1 VPSVGLG
8 VDAPVQG
15 DYELLRGSDARAPD
29 AMVVNEVFLRDT
41 GARLG
46 DTLLVA
52 TGYDPQLRTFT
63 GRRRLVVHGVARFI
77 YLAADQAAAAMPL
90 ATLQAMGGRERAD
103 RVSLFMASV
112 RPGAEPAA
120 VRDRISRDVPRVSA
134 ITTSDALVLV
144 EQRLSYFR
152 QLAFILGT
160 VSLLVGFLL
169 VTTLVTVSV
178 NERIGEFAVQRALG
192 VSRWHVVQ
200 QVAMEGI
207 VISLT
212 GAALG
217 LGLGLVTARYLNAI
231 LSDFPG
237 LPAAID
243 FFLFQPRDAGVALG
257 LLALSGIAAG
267 LYPAW
272 RAASLPIAHTL
283 RQEAVA

>member
-1 VPSVGLG
+1 
-8 VDAPVQG
+8 VDAAVQG
-15 DYELLRGSDARAPD
+15 DYELLRGTDALAPD
-29 AMVVNEVFLRDT
+29 AMVVNEVFLRAT

-63 GRRRLVVHGVARFI
+63 GRRRLVVRGEARFI

-90 ATLQAMGGRERAD
+90 PTLQAMGGRDRAD
-103 RVSLFMASV
+103 HVSLYMASV
-112 RPGAEPAA
+112 QPGAEPSA
-120 VRDRISRDVPRVSA
+120 VRDRISREVPRVTA

-169 VTTLVTVSV
+169 VTTLETVSV

-192 VSRWHVVQ
+192 VSRWHVVR
-200 QVAMEGI
+200 QVALEGI
-207 VISLT
+207 AISLT
-212 GAALG
+212 GAVIG
-217 LGLGLVTARYLNAI
+217 TGLGLVTARYLNAI

-243 FFLFQPRDAGVALG
+243 FFLFQPRAALIALG